1 MPKMNTTEVDNYLL
15 PPRMLSTQ
23 VEMVNNNIKVIK
35 ATTPIRL
42 RTIPNDIS
50 LASLISFF
58 YCENYNLTAWYRSIL
73 IYLTCMFYFLY
84 RFNLALL
91 IYASLILSCLWCNT
105 SIFILF
111 LIRTISYT

>member
-15 PPRMLSTQ
+15 PPRMLNTQ

-73 IYLTCMFYFLY
+73 IYLTYVLFFISIQFSTPNMLHWYY
-84 RFNLALL
+84 RACGA
-91 IYASLILSCLWCNT
+91 IRASLSC
-105 SIFILF
+105 F
-111 LIRTISYT
+111 